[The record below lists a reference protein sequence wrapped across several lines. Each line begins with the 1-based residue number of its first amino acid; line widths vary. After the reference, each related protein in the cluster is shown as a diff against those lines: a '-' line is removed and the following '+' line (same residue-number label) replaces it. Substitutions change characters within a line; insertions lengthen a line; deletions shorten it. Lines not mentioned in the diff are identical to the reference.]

1 MGGESVMEYDLM
13 STHSAD
19 NVEDSTDSSEVWDL
33 LKTILSNAREQRLAY
48 LLFHCGL
55 KPREIVRFCPREFSD
70 IDEIYRLRCN
80 LMARLLR
87 NADSL
92 QWQLS

>member
-1 MGGESVMEYDLM
+1 MEYDLM

-55 KPREIVRFCPREFSD
+55 KPREIVHFCPKEFNDVREV
-70 IDEIYRLRCN
+70 YCLRRTI
-80 LMARLLR
+80 MERVVR
-87 NADSL
+87 NADL
-92 QWQLS
+92 LRWRLS